1 MGPFFHVFNKS
12 TYRINL
18 EFFHH
23 RYLDRIQSVVPKHF
37 AFVNGGRR
45 YQHPYFN
52 PVLTRMYAN
61 RIRLFAISVF
71 SPDQKL
77 IIGTIHF
84 AAGNQTDS
92 SQHDTY
98 QMWRKEIITL
108 HINYFPGLFFNHCY
122 CAYWPQ
128 KVNSLNRSEEH
139 TSELQSLMRI

>member
-1 MGPFFHVFNKS
+1 
-12 TYRINL
+12 
-18 EFFHH
+18 
-23 RYLDRIQSVVPKHF
+23 
-37 AFVNGGRR
+37 
-45 YQHPYFN
+45 
-52 PVLTRMYAN
+52 MYSK
-61 RIRLFAISVF
+61 RIRIFSISVF

-84 AAGNQTDS
+84 AACNQTDS

-128 KVNSLNRSEEH
+128 KVNSLNHTAAFSEFRGDANDE
-139 TSELQSLMRI
+139 RILKRIYLKAGALGETMNSNPASAEIGRASCRERVCQYV